1 MSYSKDREETMRD
14 FVVRLFI
21 NSVALY
27 VAIVIM
33 NGNGIAAESMQ
44 WYGYV
49 VLGLIFG
56 ILNAVI
62 KPIIKFLTCPLIA
75 LTLGLFTLV
84 INTAMF
90 YAAGWLG
97 ETFTGFG
104 FVVETFWGAF
114 FGGLI
119 VSVVSV
125 ILTLFLG
132 ETDDARKRRKRKQ
145 KHD

>member
-1 MSYSKDREETMRD
+1 MRN

-27 VAIVIM
+27 VAIALM
-33 NGNGIAAESMQ
+33 NGNGITASSMA

-49 VLGLIFG
+49 VLGFIFG
-56 ILNAVI
+56 ALNAVI
-62 KPIIKFLTCPLIA
+62 KPILKFLTCPSIA

-97 ETFTGFG
+97 GMVSGFG
-104 FVVETFWGAF
+104 FEVNTFWGAF

-125 ILTLFLG
+125 VLTLFLG
-132 ETDDARKRRKRKQ
+132 DEDDHKKKKRKHN
-145 KHD
+145 K

>member
-1 MSYSKDREETMRD
+1 MRN

-27 VAIVIM
+27 VAIALM
-33 NGNGIAAESMQ
+33 NGNGITAASME

-49 VLGLIFG
+49 VLGFIFG
-56 ILNAVI
+56 ALNAVI
-62 KPIIKFLTCPLIA
+62 KPILKFLTCPLIA

-97 ETFTGFG
+97 GMVAGFG
-104 FVVETFWGAF
+104 FTVDTFWGAF

-132 ETDDARKRRKRKQ
+132 DEDDHKKKK
-145 KHD
+145 KHN

>member
-1 MSYSKDREETMRD
+1 MRD
-14 FVVRLFI
+14 FVVRLLI

-27 VAIVIM
+27 VAIALM
-33 NGNGIAAESMQ
+33 NGNGITAESMQ

-56 ILNAVI
+56 VLNAVI
-62 KPIIKFLTCPLIA
+62 KPILKFLTCPLIV
-75 LTLGLFTLV
+75 LTLGLFTLL
-84 INTAMF
+84 INTLMF

-104 FVVETFWGAF
+104 FVVDTFWGAF
-114 FGGLI
+114 FGGVI
-119 VSVVSV
+119 VSVASV

-132 ETDDARKRRKRKQ
+132 ETEEARKRRKRREKRNN
-145 KHD
+145 

>member
-1 MSYSKDREETMRD
+1 MRN

-21 NSVALY
+21 NSVAVY
-27 VAIVIM
+27 VAIVLM
-33 NGNGIAAESMQ
+33 NGNGIAATSMQ

-49 VLGLIFG
+49 VLGFIFG
-56 ILNAVI
+56 VLNAVI
-62 KPIIKFLTCPLIA
+62 KPILKLLTCPLIA

-84 INTAMF
+84 INTGLF

-97 ETFTGFG
+97 NTFTGFG
-104 FVVETFWGAF
+104 FTVDTFWGAF
-114 FGGLI
+114 FGALI

-132 ETDDARKRRKRKQ
+132 DDDDRKKKRKR
-145 KHD
+145 D

>member
-1 MSYSKDREETMRD
+1 MRN

-21 NSVALY
+21 NSVAVY
-27 VAIVIM
+27 VAIVLM
-33 NGNGIAAESMQ
+33 NGNGITAASMQ

-49 VLGLIFG
+49 VLGFIFG
-56 ILNAVI
+56 VLNAVI
-62 KPIIKFLTCPLIA
+62 KPILKLLTCPLIA

-84 INTAMF
+84 INTALF

-97 ETFTGFG
+97 NTFTGFG
-104 FVVETFWGAF
+104 FTVDTFWGAF
-114 FGGLI
+114 LGALI

-132 ETDDARKRRKRKQ
+132 DDDDKKKKRKR
-145 KHD
+145 D

>member
-1 MSYSKDREETMRD
+1 MRN

-27 VAIVIM
+27 VAIALM
-33 NGNGIAAESMQ
+33 NGNGIVAADMQ

-49 VLGLIFG
+49 ILGFIFG

-62 KPIIKFLTCPLIA
+62 KPILKFLTCPLIA

-97 ETFTGFG
+97 GMFTGFG

-132 ETDDARKRRKRKQ
+132 DDDDKKKKKRNR
-145 KHD
+145 D

>member
-1 MSYSKDREETMRD
+1 MRD
-14 FVVRLFI
+14 FVVRLLI

-27 VAIVIM
+27 VAIALM
-33 NGNGIAAESMQ
+33 NGNGITAESMM

-56 ILNAVI
+56 VLNAVI
-62 KPIIKFLTCPLIA
+62 KPILKFLTCPLIA
-75 LTLGLFTLV
+75 LTLGLFTLL
-84 INTAMF
+84 INTLMF

-104 FVVETFWGAF
+104 FTVDTFWGAF

-125 ILTLFLG
+125 VLTLFLG
-132 ETDDARKRRKRKQ
+132 DSEDARKRRKRREKRNN
-145 KHD
+145 